1 METLL
6 KRRFLKA
13 RFFLTNSC
21 SYNCV
26 YCHNEGMGDQK
37 SDGLQ
42 ILDVDDYVYLARIL
56 KDHFQLKCIT
66 LTGGDPFMYKDFSA
80 LVKKL
85 EKLEIE
91 LVALTK
97 GVPTYR
103 WLNDEPDVFK
113 SLDYVYFSIDTLDRE
128 EFAKTC
134 RVNPAVFD
142 LGIAALD
149 KLVSLGVKIR
159 VNCVVKPNNPKES
172 EKVLSMIDFVKKHGV
187 QELRFI
193 ELVDT
198 DTIKEPFVE
207 KVISNA
213 GIEISVPT
221 SPYDKKTLKRNKVRL
236 ADGFEFVVLR
246 CMCSVTLFT
255 GEVTCFSQDLYLDS
269 FGRVNTC
276 LEWEVDKNPNVSQL
290 AELIKSRNNEG
301 LIEALDNVKSGQHLC
316 PALITPEQRE
326 KAKAGLQLGT
336 YR

>member
-1 METLL
+1 M
-6 KRRFLKA
+6 RRFLKA

-37 SDGLQ
+37 GDRLQ
-42 ILDVDDYVYLARIL
+42 ALDVDDYVFLAQVL
-56 KDHFQLKCIT
+56 KDNFQLKCIT
-66 LTGGDPFMYKDFSA
+66 LTGGDPFMYRDFSS

-85 EKLEIE
+85 EKLDIE

-97 GVPTYR
+97 GIPTYR
-103 WLNDEPDVFK
+103 WLNSEPEVFK
-113 SLDYVYFSIDTLDRE
+113 NLDFVYFSIDTLDRD

-142 LGIAALD
+142 MGIIALD
-149 KLVSLGVKIR
+149 KLVSMGVKVR
-159 VNCVVKPNNPKES
+159 VNCVVKPNDPTES

-193 ELVDT
+193 ELVDI

-207 KVISNA
+207 KVIADA
-213 GIEISVPT
+213 GIEIKVPT
-221 SPYDKKTLKRNKVRL
+221 EPYNKMLLKRSKVTL
-236 ADGFEFVVLR
+236 ADGFEFIVLR

-255 GEVTCFSQDLYLDS
+255 GEVTCLNQDLYLDS

-276 LEWEVDKNPNVSQL
+276 LEWEVNKNPNVSNL
-290 AELIKSRNNEG
+290 AELIKSRNTDG
-301 LIEALDNVKSGQHLC
+301 LVEELNNVKNGQHIC
-316 PALITPEQRE
+316 PALITPEKRE
-326 KAKAGLQLGT
+326 SIKAGLQLGT

>member
-1 METLL
+1 MLL

-21 SYNCV
+21 TYNCV

-37 SDGLQ
+37 TDLKV
-42 ILDVDDYVYLARIL
+42 LDVDDYIFLAQVL
-56 KDHFQLKCIT
+56 KDNFQLKCIT
-66 LTGGDPFMYKDFSA
+66 LTGGDPFMYRDFSL

-85 EKLEIE
+85 EKLDIE

-103 WLNDEPDVFK
+103 WLNSEPEVFK
-113 SLDYVYFSIDTLDRE
+113 NLDFVYFSIDTLDRD

-134 RVNPAVFD
+134 RVSPSVFD

-149 KLVSLGVKIR
+149 KLVSMGVKVR
-159 VNCVVKPNNPKES
+159 VNCVVKPNDTKEA
-172 EKVLSMIDFVKKHGV
+172 EKVLSMIEFVKKHKV

-193 ELVDT
+193 ELVDL
-198 DTIKEPFVE
+198 DNVREPFVE
-207 KVISNA
+207 MVIKEAGFNIKVPN
-213 GIEISVPT
+213 T
-221 SPYDKKTLKRNKVRL
+221 PYDKVSLKRNRIVL
-236 ADGFEFVVLR
+236 EDGFEFLVIR

-276 LEWEVDKNPNVSQL
+276 LEWEVDKNPNVSHL
-290 AELIKSRNNEG
+290 AELIKSRNKVG
-301 LIEALDNVKSGQHLC
+301 LVEALDNIKNGQHIC
-316 PALITPEQRE
+316 PALITTEKRE
-326 KAKAGLQLGT
+326 SIKAGLQLGT